1 MTLAELME
9 LLKPVAPDALFD
21 EDGEGQVI
29 VFTGL
34 ILEPDADWQRPA
46 DCELTHY
53 SY

>member
-9 LLKPVAPDALFD
+9 LLRPVAPDAMYD

-34 ILEPDADWQRPA
+34 VLEPDADWNKPD
-46 DCELTHY
+46 DCSLTPY
-53 SY
+53 SS